1 MLKKFNK
8 RPQTKKVFV
17 NNEIRAEKVR
27 LVDEEGQQLGL
38 LPLDE
43 AIAKAKEKGLDL
55 IQVTEKLDPPVCKI
69 MDYGKHLYNLK
80 KKEKSSHPKG
90 GDLKRVRLTFNISD
104 HDLETRVRQASKFLK
119 SGDKIMIE
127 MRLKGREKAHGDFA
141 KNKITKFITMLGELI
156 PIKTERELKRQPRGF
171 TMIITRK

>member
-8 RPQTKKVFV
+8 KPQTKKVFV

-80 KKEKSSHPKG
+80 KKEKS
-90 GDLKRVRLTFNISD
+90 L
-104 HDLETRVRQASKFLK
+104 
-119 SGDKIMIE
+119 
-127 MRLKGREKAHGDFA
+127 
-141 KNKITKFITMLGELI
+141 
-156 PIKTERELKRQPRGF
+156 
-171 TMIITRK
+171 